1 MLMIVIM
8 HCKHSETFDTSKCK
22 ECLQQSLYFSVQE
35 YSMKQLTNLVNV
47 CLGSHINKKARQK
60 LLAAIDDIDRP
71 KR

>member
-1 MLMIVIM
+1 MDGFYAERKLDFACLYLSCLLSFVFRCVLM
-8 HCKHSETFDTSKCK
+8 
-22 ECLQQSLYFSVQE
+22 QE
-35 YSMKQLTNLVNV
+35 YSMKQLANLVNV

>member
-1 MLMIVIM
+1 MRRSHPVGLFL
-8 HCKHSETFDTSKCK
+8 TTSF
-22 ECLQQSLYFSVQE
+22 LQE
-35 YSMKQLTNLVNV
+35 YSMKQLANLVNV